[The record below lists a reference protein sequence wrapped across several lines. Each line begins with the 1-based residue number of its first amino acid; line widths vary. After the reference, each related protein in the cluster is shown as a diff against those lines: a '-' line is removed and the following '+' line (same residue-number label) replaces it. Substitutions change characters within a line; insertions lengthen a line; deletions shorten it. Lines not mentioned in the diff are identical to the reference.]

1 MFLFVSPWVLVL
13 MLLGLPKMP
22 PDSSPLPGPDPA
34 VETGGPV
41 LPPPPPPP
49 PDSPKR
55 PKPPPKLPERETTW
69 GELKSRRW

>member
-1 MFLFVSPWVLVL
+1 MFLFVSPWVLLL

-22 PDSSPLPGPDPA
+22 SDSPPPDQKPA
-34 VETGGPV
+34 VQIGGPV
-41 LPPPPPPP
+41 VPPPPPRP

-69 GELKSRRW
+69 SELKSRRW